1 MKKLAIAAIVVAAL
15 AVVTSGAALWR
26 TRDLSK
32 SPETNSTTS
41 SSEPSTTAVPLVD
54 VPDTTNKNAF
64 GAVAALTDLQLH
76 YKIVRTPSATVPER
90 TVMSQTPAP
99 GTQVPPGTLVEL
111 TVSSGP
117 PPA

>member
-32 SPETNSTTS
+32 PPETNSTTS
-41 SSEPSTTAVPLVD
+41 SEAPSTTAAPLVD
-54 VPDTTNKNAF
+54 VPDTTTKNAF
-64 GAVAALTDLQLH
+64 GAAQALTDLQLH
-76 YKIVRTPSATVPER
+76 YKIVRTASATVPEKG
-90 TVMSQTPAP
+90 VISQNPAP
-99 GTQVPPGTLVEL
+99 GTQVPAGTVVEL